1 MKKMNQTTKKVGVTA
16 CTGINQIEGA
26 IARMAIYKVL
36 EELRPNQTVLIC
48 LPALAAEV
56 EEDIEFVRDYP
67 SIILDGCE
75 KKCAEKVFKQ
85 FKSQIKGIF
94 SVSDYQEKYP
104 HLKPESIGEIGPDG
118 EKLAQM
124 IADDIAKKVDEV
136 LANA

>member
-1 MKKMNQTTKKVGVTA
+1 MSKTVKKVGVTA
-16 CTGINQIEGA
+16 CTGINLIDGT

-56 EEDIEFVRDYP
+56 EEDVEFVRDYP

-75 KKCAEKVFKQ
+75 KKCAEKVFTK
-85 FKSQIKGIF
+85 FKSNIKGIF
-94 SVSDYQEKYP
+94 SVSDYRSKYP
-104 HLKPESIGEIGPDG
+104 KLKPKSIIDIGPDG
-118 EKLAQM
+118 EKLAQI
-124 IADDIAKKVDEV
+124 IAEDIAKKVDEV